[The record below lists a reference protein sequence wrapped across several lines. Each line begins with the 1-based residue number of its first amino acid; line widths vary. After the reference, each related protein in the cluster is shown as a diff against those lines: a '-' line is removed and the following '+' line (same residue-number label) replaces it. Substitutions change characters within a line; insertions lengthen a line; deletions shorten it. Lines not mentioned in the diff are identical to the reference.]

1 MEIDDFLKA
10 DCNLFLV
17 PPVDVTTVAT
27 LIDRAVLQAWQQ
39 GSSAQKTLEALSTN
53 SEILGTVT
61 AQVEKNLEF
70 QKQTALQNLEAKA
83 QQAIGQYQEE
93 SKLKAAQVE
102 ATTGVEA
109 KLQAAE
115 FQAKEQSWQQEHQS
129 YSIAQRRLEEARS
142 RIRKR
147 LGEVGGTV
155 GYQKLVDIEQKLK
168 EPVTVSSEVKSTGA
182 AELPSSTPQEATI
195 PTGLQLVMAEKKID
209 PLTQALE
216 EAANAATA
224 KDKISGTT
232 IQPSARKETGGR
244 IYQLFH
250 KTPLLQKVYSVLTY
264 KIW

>member
-17 PPVDVTTVAT
+17 PPVDVTAVAI

-39 GSSAQKTLEALSTN
+39 GSSAQKTIESLGTN
-53 SEILGTVT
+53 LEILNTVA

-70 QKQTALQNLEAKA
+70 QKQTALGNLEEKA
-83 QQAIGQYQEE
+83 QQAIGKYQAE

-102 ATTGVEA
+102 ATKGVEA

-142 RIRKR
+142 RIRRR

-168 EPVTVSSEVKSTGA
+168 EPVTASGEAKSTGA
-182 AELPSSTPQEATI
+182 VELQPNKLQEAII
-195 PTGLQLVMAEKKID
+195 PAGLQLVMAEKKID
-209 PLTQALE
+209 PLAQTLE
-216 EAANAATA
+216 EAANTVAA
-224 KDKISGTT
+224 KDKISGATL
-232 IQPSARKETGGR
+232 QPSVRKDTGGR